1 MKAINCFLK
10 ALFPS
15 SAATQPQEMHTS
27 KTSGCAVHMPRWQW
41 PVFSWLQLP
50 TDLRTART
58 AAGWQSREVQAVQR
72 GSTGRTGSSLH
83 ATELPMSLFHYLVRC
98 LSTFFFFLT
107 SPCFPRITVS
117 NACIHNAFSFVTFL
131 LLFRK
136 HKKMEGINIKATV
149 NLKNKTKGKSGYKII
164 GFRQCKLKLE

>member
-1 MKAINCFLK
+1 MLSKGPIPKQCCHTATRDAHIKDIRVCCAYGKMTVASILM
-10 ALFPS
+10 
-15 SAATQPQEMHTS
+15 AATANRSPYCQD
-27 KTSGCAVHMPRWQW
+27 CCR
-41 PVFSWLQLP
+41 L
-50 TDLRTART
+50 
-58 AAGWQSREVQAVQR
+58 AVQR
-72 GSTGRTGSSLH
+72 GASSPKRLH
-83 ATELPMSLFHYLVRC
+83 WQDWFKFACNRASHVFVPLPSQMPEY
-98 LSTFFFFLT
+98 FFFFLT